1 VDNESYSPAAVQ
13 GTPGAAIQHALHDE
27 NDGRRQNM
35 QRELE
40 RLNEQRSHLVECLER
55 EMKIIEMMREY
66 KQLKRASAQ
75 LQQQPSCDDRERLQQ
90 LIDEEK
96 RKLAEFQRHPRQ
108 QNERCAATPSG
119 TYEIPSDSPT
129 RSPTSSLAARNQ
141 ESACASTS
149 MQNRQLRK
157 LSYQPPSPDTDT
169 EDECRAPLPRR
180 RLLAVRLPSP
190 SDSSDNCEDANECG
204 RRTPVATSKCL
215 AGPANASRD
224 KESPRR
230 PQSSLQDSFMY
241 YYRAIRNGAPP
252 VTADVPQQ
260 TSSTWSTCSR

>member
-13 GTPGAAIQHALHDE
+13 GTPGAAIQPALQDE
-27 NDGRRQNM
+27 NDGRWQNM

-96 RKLAEFQRHPRQ
+96 RKLAEFQRRPQQ
-108 QNERCAATPSG
+108 QNEQCTATPSG
-119 TYEIPSDSPT
+119 TYEIPSNSPT
-129 RSPTSSLAARNQ
+129 RCPTPSPARNR
-141 ESACASTS
+141 ESPCASTS
-149 MQNRQLRK
+149 TQPRQLRK
-157 LSYQPPSPDTDT
+157 LSYRPPSPDTDT
-169 EDECRAPLPRR
+169 EDECRAPPPRR
-180 RLLAVRLPSP
+180 RLLVRPPSP
-190 SDSSDNCEDANECG
+190 SDSSDGGGDANECG
-204 RRTPVATSKCL
+204 RRTPAATSRCQV
-215 AGPANASRD
+215 GPADSSWD
-224 KESPRR
+224 QESPRR
-230 PQSSLQDSFMY
+230 PRPSLQDSIMY

-260 TSSTWSTCSR
+260 TSSTWSTCNR